1 MPDRDRTPWLVA
13 LAVTLCCALVAGR
26 TPAAAPPRA
35 AAGQTTGSR
44 QAELDALRERILGLQ
59 ERLGTLREKS
69 RGLAGELAEIEVEV
83 ELQERRVDEVRVER
97 GLAEERVERAER
109 SIADLEARLADSRRL
124 LRGRLAYLYRL
135 GRAGPLRLLFSIR
148 SDADLLAGIRM
159 LRFLARREAD
169 EIGRYLLDQKRLAD
183 ERETLDRE
191 RRAVE
196 LLLAREDERLGEL
209 QDSRR
214 RQRELLAAVERER
227 NAVAAEARELAEKE
241 RKLANF
247 LDFLY
252 GRNPTPLSGTPVQEL
267 RGVLDWP
274 AGGTVV
280 QPFGPRL
287 DPRYRTRVPHNGI
300 DIETTPGS
308 EVRVVFP
315 GTVLYAAPFEG
326 FGLTV
331 IVNHPGR
338 VFTLYA
344 GLGDLRIAARDV
356 VSLGQVVGLAG
367 DRLYFEIRVQNA
379 PEDPLNWLR

>member
-1 MPDRDRTPWLVA
+1 MPDRDRTTWLVA

-69 RGLAGELAEIEVEV
+69 RGLAGDLAEIEVEV

>member
-1 MPDRDRTPWLVA
+1 MPDRDRTTWLVA